1 MQRQP
6 DETATRKVGR
16 GIARGAIAAGQSIA
30 GPGSSLL
37 GQIRVRIRDRRTQ

>member
-6 DETATRKVGR
+6 DEMRHEKSGR